1 MRPSLV
7 SPQQSIHK
15 KETKDEN
22 ARACKPSL
30 TDDERNNNSN
40 GNYLC
45 KRKSITFQQPIT
57 ADQEDGEGK
66 IESPRLNGGVQQKSE
81 KKCSDFTPLST
92 TDKKEESE
100 KDMIGCQQ
108 SSADEYVLGND
119 ETASETKQNT
129 TELPNSGHEQRVKV
143 IEVTPFKS
151 PRFIVNQE
159 KDSQEIPDKQQGN
172 QKNVVSCTG
181 DKQSWSGGDDLES
194 KYTAANEDKN
204 CSTENVDSQQEKQT
218 NQQHYDQI
226 HHQNDRD
233 QTKLETEW
241 LSSGLPSLCASK
253 NSKALNENLSDTRF

>member
-22 ARACKPSL
+22 AHACKPSL

-40 GNYLC
+40 GNHLC

-57 ADQEDGEGK
+57 ADQEDGEDK
-66 IESPRLNGGVQQKSE
+66 IE
-81 KKCSDFTPLST
+81 CSDFTPLST
-92 TDKKEESE
+92 ADKKEESE

-108 SSADEYVLGND
+108 SSADEYVQGND
-119 ETASETKQNT
+119 ETTSETKQNT
-129 TELPNSGHEQRVKV
+129 TELPNSGHEQRVKK

-159 KDSQEIPDKQQGN
+159 KDSQEILDEQQGN
-172 QKNVVSCTG
+172 HKNVVSCTG
-181 DKQSWSGGDDLES
+181 DKQSWSGGYGLES

-218 NQQHYDQI
+218 NQQHYHHI

-241 LSSGLPSLCASK
+241 LPSRQPSLCASN